1 MKSINIA
8 AFTITTM
15 LSTISSALTYYE
27 QEYVCPIGNET
38 FSTMVMGSST
48 TFGYRLDLKPMGPVA
63 APSPLAVCP
72 SNGFVIYKAETDFS
86 DEEIANLTKFVLS
99 KEYQELRANNTDY
112 YLLAKIFEHQ
122 KKSNDYIAY
131 AYLRAS
137 WQAEGSDNYK
147 KYLDLAIQ
155 SYYKVI
161 RDLVRDKDTYAS
173 SKKEFITFELLIVE
187 LKRLMGNF
195 KDAKN
200 NLTEVEIMLMDDKLF
215 DHFKGTIELENQ
227 LIKAKDSKPR

>member
-1 MKSINIA
+1 MKSIKIA
-8 AFTITTM
+8 IFTIATM
-15 LSTISSALTYYE
+15 LSTISSALTYYD
-27 QEYVCPIGNET
+27 QEYECPIGNET
-38 FSTMVMGSST
+38 FTSVVMGSSS
-48 TFGYRLDLKPMGPVA
+48 TFGYRLDLKPMGRVI

-72 SNGFVIYKAETDFS
+72 SNGFVIYQEDFS
-86 DEEIANLTKFVLS
+86 DEEIADLTKFVLS
-99 KEYQELRANNTDY
+99 KEYQELRDNNTDY

-147 KYLDLAIQ
+147 KYLDLAIL

-161 RDLVRDKDTYAS
+161 FDLVRDKDTYAS
-173 SKKEFITFELLIVE
+173 IKKEFITFELLIVE
-187 LKRLMGNF
+187 LKRLMGDF
-195 KDAKN
+195 KGAKN

-215 DHFKGTIELENQ
+215 DHFKRTIKLENQ

>member
-1 MKSINIA
+1 MKSIKIA
-8 AFTITTM
+8 IFTIATM
-15 LSTISSALTYYE
+15 LSTISSALTYYD
-27 QEYVCPIGNET
+27 QEYECPIGNET
-38 FSTMVMGSST
+38 FTSVVMGSSS
-48 TFGYRLDLKPMGPVA
+48 TFGYRLDLKPMGRVI

-72 SNGFVIYKAETDFS
+72 SNGFVIYQEDFS
-86 DEEIANLTKFVLS
+86 DEEIADLTKFVLS
-99 KEYQELRANNTDY
+99 KEYQELRDNNTDY

-147 KYLDLAIQ
+147 KYLDLAIL

-161 RDLVRDKDTYAS
+161 FDLVRDKDTYAS
-173 SKKEFITFELLIVE
+173 IKKEFITFELLIVE
-187 LKRLMGNF
+187 LKRLMGDF
-195 KDAKN
+195 KGAKN

>member
-15 LSTISSALTYYE
+15 LSTISSALTYYD
-27 QEYVCPIGNET
+27 QEYECPIGNET
-38 FSTMVMGSST
+38 FTSVVMGSSS
-48 TFGYRLDLKPMGPVA
+48 TFGYRLDLKPMGRVI

-72 SNGFVIYKAETDFS
+72 SNGFVIYQEDFS
-86 DEEIANLTKFVLS
+86 DEEIADLTKFVLS
-99 KEYQELRANNTDY
+99 KEYQELRDNNTDY

-147 KYLDLAIQ
+147 KYLDLAIL

-161 RDLVRDKDTYAS
+161 FDLVRDKDTYAS
-173 SKKEFITFELLIVE
+173 IKKEFITFELLIVE
-187 LKRLMGNF
+187 LKRLMGDF
-195 KDAKN
+195 KGAKN

>member
-15 LSTISSALTYYE
+15 LSTISSALTYYD
-27 QEYVCPIGNET
+27 QEYECPIGNET
-38 FSTMVMGSST
+38 FTSVVMGSSS
-48 TFGYRLDLKPMGPVA
+48 TFGYRLDLKPMGRVI

-72 SNGFVIYKAETDFS
+72 SNGFVIYQEDFS
-86 DEEIANLTKFVLS
+86 DEEIADLTKFVLS
-99 KEYQELRANNTDY
+99 KEYQELRDNNTDY

-147 KYLDLAIQ
+147 KYLDLAIL

-161 RDLVRDKDTYAS
+161 FDLVRDKDTYAS
-173 SKKEFITFELLIVE
+173 IKKEFITFELLIVE
-187 LKRLMGNF
+187 LKRLMGDF
-195 KDAKN
+195 KGAKN

-215 DHFKGTIELENQ
+215 DHFKRTIKLENQ